1 MEPAALLLLGPGGH
15 PDERV
20 AGYVL
25 PPLTWRPG
33 AQCQFERDA
42 LERLFAG
49 LEELRQRGEAVAL
62 ELRDR
67 TLRCR
72 IKAVGRCGQLLELE
86 EVGE

>member
-1 MEPAALLLLGPGGH
+1 MEPAALVLLGPGGQA
-15 PDERV
+15 DERV

-49 LEELRQRGEAVAL
+49 LEGLRRRGEAVAL
-62 ELRDR
+62 ELADR

-72 IKAVGRCGQLLELE
+72 ITAVDRAAQLLELE
-86 EVGE
+86 EMSG